1 MDINST
7 EVRRE
12 LRAADAEQK
21 LALPRWRSALSRI
34 FEPGSGVSAAE
45 KANLLGVPNRRQ
57 ALKLGGATFVGA
69 AVLAACGSDDDD
81 SGSGTTT
88 TAAAAVGSGGAEDMD
103 LTLLRTATS
112 LEVSAVD
119 TYDAAIESG
128 LVTTAAIAD
137 AATLFRDQHQ
147 EHADLL
153 STATTE
159 AGGEAYDEP
168 NAFLQENVIDPALE
182 GLTDENSV
190 VELAL
195 QMEDVA
201 AQTYAFAAGALTTA
215 ELRQAIMTI
224 GGVEARHAAVLYGVL
239 DMPQAPDAFLP
250 TDQAVGED
258 AFV

>member
-1 MDINST
+1 M
-7 EVRRE
+7 
-12 LRAADAEQK
+12 
-21 LALPRWRSALSRI
+21 
-34 FEPGSGVSAAE
+34 
-45 KANLLGVPNRRQ
+45 
-57 ALKLGGATFVGA
+57 
-69 AVLAACGSDDDD
+69 
-81 SGSGTTT
+81 
-88 TAAAAVGSGGAEDMD
+88 
-103 LTLLRTATS
+103 
-112 LEVSAVD
+112 
-119 TYDAAIESG
+119 
-128 LVTTAAIAD
+128 
-137 AATLFRDQHQ
+137 
-147 EHADLL
+147 
-153 STATTE
+153 
-159 AGGEAYDEP
+159 
-168 NAFLQENVIDPALE
+168 IDPALE